1 MRDVD
6 RNPTG
11 APDPAGWPP
20 AGTGAPGSPITLVDA
35 HVHFHG
41 CFDLDSFL
49 DAAARNFQGAAAEL
63 GLPAATPGCLL
74 LAEMQ
79 GEQAF
84 QRFRGEVGLER
95 SGPWR
100 FAATDEECSLVAS
113 RPDLPRSEA
122 PPPLVLVAG
131 RQIRTREGLEVLAL
145 ATLEN
150 FSDGLPFA
158 GTLERVHWSGAL
170 PVVPWG
176 FGKWWFERGG
186 LVESLLQG
194 REREAVFLGDNAGR
208 PGLAPRPPLFRLAE
222 SHGVPVLPGSDPLP
236 LAEHAGRAGSY
247 GFLWDAGLD
256 GGDGG
261 HATAPARPA
270 AALVQALRQRR
281 RTGWQPRVF
290 GRCSGLLDFCRDQSA
305 LRLRGRLARL
315 PALPKVAG

>member
-1 MRDVD
+1 M
-6 RNPTG
+6 
-11 APDPAGWPP
+11 
-20 AGTGAPGSPITLVDA
+20 DA
-35 HVHFHG
+35 HVHLHG
-41 CFDLDSFL
+41 CFEVDAFL
-49 DAAARNFQGAAAEL
+49 DAAARNFQAAAAEL
-63 GLPAATPGCLL
+63 GLPPSTPGCLL

-84 QRFRGEVGLER
+84 AHLRGEVGRER

-100 FAATDEECSLVAS
+100 FEATGEEGSLIA
-113 RPDLPRSEA
+113 RKPGMPDMPEGG
-122 PPPLVLVAG
+122 PLVLVAG
-131 RQIRTREGLEVLAL
+131 RQVRTREGLEVLAL

-150 FSDGLPFA
+150 FADGLPFA

-186 LVESLLQG
+186 LVEGLLQG

-247 GFLWDAGLD
+247 GFVLDAGLD
-256 GGDGG
+256 GQ
-261 HATAPARPA
+261 PAMLLA
-270 AALVQALRQRR
+270 AALRQGRQA
-281 RTGWQPRVF
+281 GWRPRAF
-290 GRCSGLLDFCRDQSA
+290 GHCRGLLDFCRDQSA
-305 LRLRGRLARL
+305 LRLRKR
-315 PALPKVAG
+315 PAGVPGLPKVAG